1 MKVLKHIIMYPIFQN
16 EWFSSYGLLLCLLL
30 VPFLPRQQSNNE
42 QVFMGGL
49 HGLTIVQNSLLTMP
63 FCCHWYSIVNY
74 LFTLLLT
81 SLSSLCG
88 MHVQHGMSHTLVSPP
103 FPPTPHKP
111 NSLNLSIYTISCF
124 GATKGGWP
132 IGCET
137 KKTIHLI
144 VF

>member
-1 MKVLKHIIMYPIFQN
+1 LKVLKHIIMYPIFQN
-16 EWFSSYGLLLCLLL
+16 EWFSSYGLWLCLLL

-49 HGLTIVQNSLLTMP
+49 PGLTIVQNSLLTMP

-74 LFTLLLT
+74 LFTLFLT

-88 MHVQHGMSHTLVSPP
+88 MHVHMACPTLLSLPP
-103 FPPTPHKP
+103 SLPSLTSQIVWIFQSIPFLALVPPRGLT
-111 NSLNLSIYTISCF
+111 
-124 GATKGGWP
+124 
-132 IGCET
+132 IGCEN